1 MNLKKQ
7 KILTLLLATVMIF
20 SLAACAGKDDKAGDE
35 PVAKVSDIVITESDL
50 HQYTYLYCYLQG
62 IDLSVISAEDL
73 QYIKS
78 LVLEDYI
85 ALNLIKLEYKDD
97 PDVLPEDYEEAADE
111 FVTYVADQEQ
121 VAAYMKE
128 NNISDEY
135 LRQFFIDQY
144 YNMAFFNDLS
154 AAVPETTD
162 EEAKAYHDENPDL
175 FVIDEVTASHIL
187 VEDEDLA
194 EEILDELKAG
204 GDFTE
209 LAKEHSIDPGSAANG
224 GSLGTFGR
232 GAMVPEFEEAAFA
245 LKPGEISE
253 IVKSSFGY
261 HIIKVTDKKQ
271 GTESFEEAKE
281 MIKATLY
288 EIAMKNAYN
297 EKIVELRD
305 EYGVEYMNKQG

>member
-1 MNLKKQ
+1 
-7 KILTLLLATVMIF
+7 
-20 SLAACAGKDDKAGDE
+20 
-35 PVAKVSDIVITESDL
+35 
-50 HQYTYLYCYLQG
+50 
-62 IDLSVISAEDL
+62 
-73 QYIKS
+73 
-78 LVLEDYI
+78 VLEDYI
-85 ALNLIKLEYKDD
+85 SLNLIKLEYKDD

-121 VAAYMKE
+121 AAAYMKE

-162 EEAKAYHDENPDL
+162 EEAKAYYDENPDL

-187 VEDEDLA
+187 VEDEDFA

-204 GDFTE
+204 ADFAE

-288 EIAMKNAYN
+288 EIAMRNAYN